1 MPAIKSELD
10 FLKAISNRPRLA
22 DSLLG
27 IGDDAAVVRG
37 RQGVYAITTDMM
49 VEGDHFSLDYF
60 TPFDIGVK
68 AMESNVS
75 DIAAMGATPL
85 FAFISIALKP
95 GTSMDFVKDFY
106 RGLYASAKKR
116 GVDVLGGDTTHGPT
130 MVVNITIIGYAKS
143 AKGLV
148 YRSGARAGDLI
159 FVTGMLGA
167 STAGLK
173 LFLNKI
179 PGHAYVKA
187 KHRRPCCRLDISDK
201 IAGIANSMEDVSDGL
216 ASEVRNICHE
226 SGKGAVIYA
235 ENVPIDGRTIKAA
248 RAAGNSA
255 LDYALFGGEDFELV
269 YTVPK
274 RLGKQAAKFGTLVG
288 EITPQKGK
296 IFLLLNG
303 KKELLTHFGYDHFSK
318 VPGK

>member
-1 MPAIKSELD
+1 MPSIKSELD
-10 FLKAISNRPRLA
+10 FLKAIANRPRLS

-27 IGDDAAVVRG
+27 IGDDAAVIRG
-37 RQGVYAITTDMM
+37 RKGVYAITTDMI

-60 TPFDIGVK
+60 SPYDIGVK

-85 FAFISIALKP
+85 FAFVSIALKP
-95 GTSMDFVKDFY
+95 GTGMDFVKDFY
-106 RGLYASAKKR
+106 KGLYSSAKKR

-130 MVVNITIIGYAKS
+130 MVVNLTIIGYAKD
-143 AKGLV
+143 ARGLV
-148 YRSGARAGDLI
+148 YRSGAKAGDLI
-159 FVTGMLGA
+159 FVTGKLGA

-173 LFLNKI
+173 LFLKKI

-187 KHRRPCCRLDISDK
+187 KHRRPSCRLDVSGK
-201 IAGIANSMEDVSDGL
+201 IAKIANSMEDVSDGL

-235 ENVPIDGRTIKAA
+235 SNVPMDTRTCKAA
-248 RAAGNSA
+248 KAAGNSA

-274 RLGKQAAKFGTLVG
+274 RLEKRAAKYGTLVG
-288 EITPQKGK
+288 EITQQKGR
-296 IFLLLNG
+296 IFLLKDG
-303 KKELLTHFGYDHFSK
+303 KKELLAHFGYDHFSK
-318 VPGK
+318 A